1 MGNRYIGSR
10 TFWLY
15 HLRHAKLKVVDAYCD
30 LLRFR
35 AARREKR
42 HLFPFQS
49 FFDYMRWPFSNLTAP
64 GYSSLSTTSTRRI
77 NTRLLFTI
85 LKWIVLV
92 ILAGITAFFIVC
104 RVDTHM
110 RIYVR
115 FWLSPRKPVIV
126 EPLSEDGACFS
137 TLAPQYQQGYSSHSI
152 NMMPGYRMQDDTCY
166 GYARTLKK
174 PRHRMGSND
183 TVIYFHTTWS
193 SADYESFGETQLATL
208 RSFVATQDPETT
220 RLIVWIDEKD
230 QRLLDESPYWKE
242 AAEHTDRI
250 WYEIHNTTTT
260 TQLLSIKALSTYG
273 GVWFNM
279 NTFFVRDLEP
289 LLVGNEWM
297 SQATCYTSVEGNPFS
312 GSSMM
317 YFTKDSPYLCELENA
332 INDSLQP
339 IHRYPSADIGRL
351 YYRIYERILRNGY
364 KPWAILPWCYFEPSQ
379 CTKSL
384 RFPSPFASS
393 TSTLSDHWLDSIF
406 AYHYHDTPPSTPF
419 GAIYESLNNKYKDAV
434 DW

>member
-1 MGNRYIGSR
+1 
-10 TFWLY
+10 
-15 HLRHAKLKVVDAYCD
+15 
-30 LLRFR
+30 
-35 AARREKR
+35 
-42 HLFPFQS
+42 
-49 FFDYMRWPFSNLTAP
+49 MRWPFSNLTAR
-64 GYSSLSTTSTRRI
+64 GYSSLSTNTRRI
-77 NTRLLFTI
+77 NTRLLLTI
-85 LKWIVLV
+85 FKWIVLA

-115 FWLSPRKPVIV
+115 FWLSPRKPVVV
-126 EPLSEDGACFS
+126 EPLSDEGACFRD
-137 TLAPQYQQGYSSHSI
+137 LAPKYQQGYATHSI

-166 GYARTLKK
+166 GYASTLKK
-174 PRHRMGSND
+174 PRHRMGNND

-193 SADYESFGETQLATL
+193 SADNNNNPAFGETQLATL
-208 RSFVATQDPETT
+208 RSFVATQDPATT

-250 WYEIHNTTTT
+250 WYEIDNTTTT
-260 TQLLSIKALSTYG
+260 QDTFIALKALSTYG

-279 NTFFVRDLEP
+279 DTLFVRDLKP
-289 LLVGNEWM
+289 LLVGNDWI

-332 INDSLQP
+332 ISEAASNQLTL
-339 IHRYPSADIGRL
+339 ADLGQL
-351 YYRIYERILRNGY
+351 YYRVYVRILRNGY
-364 KPWAILPWCYFEPSQ
+364 KPWAIIPWCYFEPSQ

-384 RFPSPFASS
+384 RFKSPFASS
-393 TSTLSDHWLDSIF
+393 TTPFSDHWLDSIF
-406 AYHYHDTPPSTPF
+406 AFHYHDTPPSTPS

-434 DW
+434 EW